1 MSDDYSVGYGKPP
14 KPTRFKPGQSGNPK
28 GRPKG
33 TKNLAT
39 DLNEELAEK
48 IIVNEGGRTLKISK
62 QRAMI
67 KSLLAKALKGD
78 TRAASVL
85 LKLLIDAEQA
95 TTHNALAEALTR
107 DDRAI
112 LENFK
117 ARVLKQSSQCQEV
130 DDERE

>member
-1 MSDDYSVGYGKPP
+1 MSDKFSVGYGKPP
-14 KPTRFKPGQSGNPK
+14 KHARFKPGQSGNPK

-33 TKNLAT
+33 TRNLAT

-48 IIVNEGGRTLKISK
+48 IIVTEGGRPLKISK

-95 TTHNALAEALTR
+95 TTQMALADTLTP
-107 DDRAI
+107 DDQAI
-112 LENFK
+112 LKNFK
-117 ARVLKQSSQCQEV
+117 ARVLKRSNQPKEAA
-130 DDERE
+130 DERE

>member
-1 MSDDYSVGYGKPP
+1 MSDKYSVGYGKPP
-14 KPTRFKPGQSGNPK
+14 KQTRFKPGESGNPK

-48 IIVNEGGRTLKISK
+48 IIVTEGGQTLKISK

-85 LKLLIDAEQA
+85 LKLLIDAEHA
-95 TTHNALAEALTR
+95 TTQTALADALTA

-117 ARVLKQSSQCQEV
+117 ARVLKQSGQPKEIG
-130 DDERE
+130 DD